1 MKCAARVLVA
11 ISASSLLALPAAA
24 QVSSGLEGSDRLA
37 GPGTQAAVFLRI
49 PLGESRDRT
58 NAPRFGF
65 GLFTGCG
72 AALGLASERNRSACD
87 TAPIRSLE
95 FSAGF
100 NNEPWALSFGSAGRR
115 IDFINWSPQTGN
127 LSLAEGAG
135 QTDWLWIGLGVV
147 GVIGIAAALAEDDEP
162 LLCTGNTIPNP
173 ISGECEPLVLG

>member
-24 QVSSGLEGSDRLA
+24 QISSRLEGSDRLA
-37 GPGTQAAVFLRI
+37 GPGTQAAMFLRI
-49 PLGESRDRT
+49 PLGEARERT
-58 NAPRFGF
+58 NTPRFGF

-72 AALGLASERNRSACD
+72 AAMGLASERNRDACD
-87 TAPIRSLE
+87 AAPVRSLE
-95 FSAGF
+95 FSAEF

-115 IDFINWSPQTGN
+115 IDFINWSPLTGN